1 MRDLVPSQM
10 FIGDVETILP
20 KVVLVLPVIMFGS
33 MMIDMSISSSGIML
47 IETVPPMI
55 GACAD
60 DVGDDRGGR
69 QHVNHA
75 TDDGSRRRKLCPPVS
90 ASDPER

>member
-1 MRDLVPSQM
+1 M
-10 FIGDVETILP
+10 FTGDAETILP

-47 IETVPPMI
+47 IAMVPPMI

-60 DVGDDRGGR
+60 DVGDDRGGPAAGESC
-69 QHVNHA
+69 H
-75 TDDGSRRRKLCPPVS
+75 
-90 ASDPER
+90 